1 MKPEPRIAGARR
13 CDTAIRPVPRLYY
26 MPRTRSSRVLWLL
39 AELDAP
45 CELVKLAP
53 EQRTSAEHR
62 ARHPLGR
69 VPALELDD
77 GTVMFESA
85 AICLQ
90 LADLHP
96 EASLIAPVGSPE
108 RALVYQWVLFA
119 MTELEAPLF
128 RWIRETAEDSADPS
142 SRERFAQAAAALQTA
157 LDGRDWLLGDRFTV
171 ADVMCAS
178 VLGGAH
184 SRGLLT
190 EWPGL
195 QAYVERGESRPAFR
209 GRNDH
214 RTSTLAPHIS
224 TCKPSTGGSV
234 VRRDFLHR
242 RVLTVTGTVAATPG
256 FGRISIVR
264 CGTARTRS
272 GRFLCR
278 QSDRELTEVGLSRAV
293 VRGRAHGLLLLSGK
307 SSAITT
313 ARWLLGDRR
322 SGP

>member
-1 MKPEPRIAGARR
+1 MSPPRPRPNRAPALRRLGWARLAMCVRDGPWSGR
-13 CDTAIRPVPRLYY
+13 CDTRTRPVLRLYY

-39 AELDAP
+39 AEIDAT

-53 EQRTSAEHR
+53 QERRSAEHL

-96 EASLIAPVGSPE
+96 EAELIAPLGSSS

-128 RWIRETAEDSADPS
+128 RWIRDVAEDSGDS
-142 SRERFAQAAAALQTA
+142 SARDRFAQAAAALESA
-157 LDGRDWLLGDRFTV
+157 LDGRQWLLGDRFTV

-190 EWPGL
+190 QWPGL
-195 QAYVERGESRPAFR
+195 QAYVERGEARPAFIQAAAISNQPR
-209 GRNDH
+209 G
-214 RTSTLAPHIS
+214 
-224 TCKPSTGGSV
+224 
-234 VRRDFLHR
+234 
-242 RVLTVTGTVAATPG
+242 
-256 FGRISIVR
+256 
-264 CGTARTRS
+264 
-272 GRFLCR
+272 
-278 QSDRELTEVGLSRAV
+278 
-293 VRGRAHGLLLLSGK
+293 
-307 SSAITT
+307 
-313 ARWLLGDRR
+313 
-322 SGP
+322 